1 MIAQG
6 MVAGRRALLTK
17 ITNSL
22 VIGLASN
29 GLQVSNKDPCDR
41 MEPFEQT

>member
-1 MIAQG
+1 

-17 ITNSL
+17 IMNNL

-29 GLQVSNKDPCDR
+29 GLQVSSKDRCDL
-41 MEPFEQT
+41 MEPFEQTQYIP